1 MERLREITRIT
12 HKNSNE
18 IAESRLGLGMEKLD
32 RDAFDPEKVY
42 DKVAA
47 LGVKWIRIQSG
58 WQKTEKEKGIYDF
71 AWLDEQVDNLLKR
84 GLKPWLCLCYGNT
97 LYDELAKE
105 YFGSVGCPPIRTEE
119 AYTAWEKYVYETAKH
134 FSGRIEYYEVWNESA
149 KQLYDAIMILIT
161 AWNMKPGPIYNYLK
175 EAKLYRYCVPYS
187 YRVERINEILHRNNT
202 SMRAVLNTLAQ
213 RNPNLREYR
222 FNLLEDILHEADIVS
237 YFEDANGH

>member
-1 MERLREITRIT
+1 MNCRGPQKREEIVRDYQLECVAHIRLVNGTTIRSDAERDITRTYYMFLCTNRENPEIVEQICCGEGAGKELLRLADIT
-12 HKNSNE
+12 APAIFNMLH
-18 IAESRLGLGMEKLD
+18 
-32 RDAFDPEKVY
+32 
-42 DKVAA
+42 
-47 LGVKWIRIQSG
+47 
-58 WQKTEKEKGIYDF
+58 
-71 AWLDEQVDNLLKR
+71 
-84 GLKPWLCLCYGNT
+84 
-97 LYDELAKE
+97 
-105 YFGSVGCPPIRTEE
+105 EE
-119 AYTAWEKYVYETAKH
+119 HNGGHGGGEGG
-134 FSGRIEYYEVWNESA
+134 GRVENHEVWNESA